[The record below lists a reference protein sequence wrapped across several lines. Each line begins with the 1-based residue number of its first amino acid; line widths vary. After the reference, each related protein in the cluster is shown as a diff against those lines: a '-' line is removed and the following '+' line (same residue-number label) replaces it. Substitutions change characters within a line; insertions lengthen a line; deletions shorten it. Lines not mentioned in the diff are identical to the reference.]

1 MSVPASNFFN
11 MRSLRRYDGPG
22 FFLGGGF
29 VVGMLVF
36 LVWMASLPDDERGA
50 LRARGNGVVGAS
62 APAAPG
68 GGVLG
73 DITGEGAAAR
83 SGAAKSDPDFY
94 AQDDASPEAG
104 ELAQDPRFE
113 DGYAPD
119 PDAMAIGEDVGEP
132 PMDEGAALTDS
143 LLGPAM
149 PPGTMDAGPYPAG
162 PALLPWY
169 VEVEVAPGQVQVLQ
183 LNAESPEHALAI
195 LRDFRG
201 DPRVLRGPTTE
212 PLR

>member
-11 MRSLRRYDGPG
+11 MRNLRRYDGPG

-29 VVGMLVF
+29 VAGLLLF
-36 LVWMASLPDDERGA
+36 LAWAASLPEDDRGA
-50 LRARGNGVVGAS
+50 LRARGNGAVGAGM
-62 APAAPG
+62 PAAPDR
-68 GGVLG
+68 GVLG
-73 DITGEGAAAR
+73 DITGEAAQAR
-83 SGAAKSDPDFY
+83 SAASAADPDFHS
-94 AQDDASPEAG
+94 QDDAAAEAG
-104 ELAQDPRFE
+104 ELAADPRFE
-113 DGYAPD
+113 GGESALA
-119 PDAMAIGEDVGEP
+119 DAMAIGEDVGEP
-132 PMDEGAALTDS
+132 PIDEGAALTDS
-143 LLGPAM
+143 LLGPAA
-149 PPGTMDAGPYPAG
+149 PGEAMEDGPYPAG

-169 VEVEVAPGQVQVLQ
+169 VEIEVAPGQVQVLQ